1 MSVDALNMSW
11 FTLNL
16 RQSTVKQL
24 CSRIVRLDNFIAGYA
39 GQFEAR
45 GEVSPAQFR
54 YLKFKNLFSSF
65 GAMFADMEFAPKTK
79 IAIQHFSSFDHT
91 ISIFDYNDEYGEPLD
106 CAHNVREAYVD
117 DIAAIK
123 TAVAA
128 DMQAVKGF
136 LNETFGF
143 KTPVGDNGLSQCDAN
158 AKCDEIHEEK
168 KHLYSLINQA
178 EKAYS
183 ATLILEN
190 LTACLNTG
198 GDDFVP
204 PLAKKN

>member
-1 MSVDALNMSW
+1 MPVDALNLSW
-11 FTLNL
+11 YTLNL

-24 CSRIVRLDNFIAGYA
+24 CSRIVQLDNFIAAYD

-54 YLKFKNLFSSF
+54 YLKFNNIRSSF
-65 GAMFADMEFAPKTK
+65 GAMFVDMEFAPKTR
-79 IAIQHFSSFDHT
+79 IVIQHIGSFDRN
-91 ISIFDYNDEYGEPLD
+91 ISIFNYNDEYGEPLD
-106 CAHNVREAYVD
+106 HAHKIRDAYVD

-123 TAVAA
+123 TTVAA
-128 DMQAVKGF
+128 DMREVKAF

-143 KTPVGDNGLSQCDAN
+143 KTPVGDNGLSELDAN

-168 KHLYSLINQA
+168 KHLYGLINQA

-198 GDDFVP
+198 GDEYVA